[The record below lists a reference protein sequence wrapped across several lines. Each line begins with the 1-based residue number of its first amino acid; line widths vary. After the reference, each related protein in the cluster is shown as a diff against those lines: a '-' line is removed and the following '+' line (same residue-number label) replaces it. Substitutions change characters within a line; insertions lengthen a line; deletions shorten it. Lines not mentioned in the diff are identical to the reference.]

1 MISRRFVFLAAL
13 LLFPG
18 VISISHAQDNSAT
31 APASLGDAAR
41 KARAQ
46 KKDSA
51 KPAKVFTNDDV
62 GGLKGTISVVGGES
76 SGPQASADN
85 TDRKPGDDGKND
97 AGNEAAWRGKF
108 AAARKT
114 LAGDSKELDILQREL
129 NLKME
134 QYSQDPNWAMHEQN
148 NRSDINKTR
157 DEIEASKRAV
167 EKDKQA
173 LSDLEDQL
181 RKAGGSASWANEPS
195 GAGPSESSD
204 SGSGS
209 TSGSSGGSS
218 AGTSAG
224 TSAGSGGGASGG
236 TSNSTSANSGT
247 SEQ

>member
-62 GGLKGTISVVGGES
+62 GGLKGTISVVGGGS

-85 TDRKPGDDGKND
+85 ADKKPGDDGKKD

-114 LAGDSKELDILQREL
+114 LAGDSKELDILQREF
-129 NLKME
+129 NLKQQ
-134 QYSQDPNWAMHEQN
+134 QYYTDPTAAMKEQN
-148 NRSDINKTR
+148 SREDLNKTQGQ
-157 DEIEASKRAV
+157 IEAKKQAV

-181 RKAGGSASWANEPS
+181 RKAGGSPRWADES
-195 GAGPSESSD
+195 AGGASESSD

-209 TSGSSGGSS
+209 GSGSSG
-218 AGTSAG
+218 G

>member
-62 GGLKGTISVVGGES
+62 GGLKGTISVVGGGS

-85 TDRKPGDDGKND
+85 ADKKPGDDGKKD

-114 LAGDSKELDILQREL
+114 LAGDSKELDILQREF
-129 NLKME
+129 NLKQQ
-134 QYSQDPNWAMHEQN
+134 QYYTDPTAAMKEQN
-148 NRSDINKTR
+148 SREDLNKTQGQ
-157 DEIEASKRAV
+157 IEAKKQAV

-181 RKAGGSASWANEPS
+181 RKAGGSPRWADEDS

-209 TSGSSGGSS
+209 SGGSS

-224 TSAGSGGGASGG
+224 SGGG

-247 SEQ
+247 SEP